1 MSRGLYSRADGGTVQ
16 SNRDETG
23 RTRWV
28 DLRSAVAR
36 TGLTREQIVW
46 AMASGEVR
54 YSTSLTDQ
62 DGLPRLDLEDVEL
75 LASLL
80 FETEPGSDGPA

>member
-1 MSRGLYSRADGGTVQ
+1 VQ
-16 SNRDETG
+16 SNRHETG

-36 TGLTREQIVW
+36 SGVSRERLVW
-46 AMASGEVR
+46 AMASGEIR

-62 DGLPRLDLEDVEL
+62 DGLPRLDLVDVEA
-75 LASLL
+75 LARRL
-80 FETEPGSDGPA
+80 FEAEPGSDGSS

>member
-1 MSRGLYSRADGGTVQ
+1 MQ
-16 SNRDETG
+16 SNRDEAG

-36 TGLTREQIVW
+36 TGLSREQIVW

-54 YSTSLTDQ
+54 YSTTLTDQ
-62 DGLPRLDLEDVEL
+62 DGLPRLDLGDVEL
-75 LASLL
+75 LASRM
-80 FETEPGSDGPA
+80 FETEPGGDGSA